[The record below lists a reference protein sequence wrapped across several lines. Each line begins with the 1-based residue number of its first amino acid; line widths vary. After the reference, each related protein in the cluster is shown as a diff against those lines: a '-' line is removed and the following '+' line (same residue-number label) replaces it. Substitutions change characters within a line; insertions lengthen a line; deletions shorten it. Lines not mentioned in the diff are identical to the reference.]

1 METLK
6 LCTETEGY
14 HHVSCRCVYCNLLRP
29 ARESTASS
37 DAKKM
42 PFAQSL
48 TSARNWAACAV
59 KMQATRRREGSTVV
73 VAGHRVTPAQRCTS
87 LQRPP
92 KASREC
98 ARHTSH
104 YAASKSRSAVA
115 VQSKSP
121 IIAAIAANSSA
132 NQRPEA
138 HSRNCGEFEWRIG
151 AAGRR

>member
-1 METLK
+1 M
-6 LCTETEGY
+6 
-14 HHVSCRCVYCNLLRP
+14 
-29 ARESTASS
+29 
-37 DAKKM
+37 
-42 PFAQSL
+42 
-48 TSARNWAACAV
+48 
-59 KMQATRRREGSTVV
+59 V
-73 VAGHRVTPAQRCTS
+73 VAGHLVTPAQRCTS
-87 LQRPP
+87 LQMLPT
-92 KASREC
+92 ASREC